1 MPDDPSLPRPW
12 EAWPTDR
19 AAGEPDE
26 APDQDADAGH
36 RHGPRLAEPSP
47 EALAAL
53 LVRIARHDEGDD
65 QRALE
70 ALYRATVGRVYGMAL
85 RILRKAEDAEDAT
98 EEVFFQVWRQAARFD
113 PARGRPLGWL
123 LTLARSRALDQ
134 LRRRD
139 PALIHPEPEALHGNE
154 PEDEAEGRDPQDL
167 LVATRAHRSL
177 HRALTALEPLPRE
190 LVALAFFRGLSHEE
204 IASQTALPL
213 GTVKSHIR
221 RALAMLRAALSP
233 DLEQSPHPT

>member
-1 MPDDPSLPRPW
+1 MAR
-12 EAWPTDR
+12 
-19 AAGEPDE
+19 AGEPDKASDE
-26 APDQDADAGH
+26 EADAGLP
-36 RHGPRLAEPSP
+36 HGPRQAEPGP

-65 QRALE
+65 ERALE
-70 ALYRATVGRVYGMAL
+70 ALYRATAGRVYGMAL
-85 RILRKAEDAEDAT
+85 RILRNAENAEEAT

-134 LRRRD
+134 LD
-139 PALIHPEPEALHGNE
+139 QALIHPEPETLHGNE
-154 PEDEAEGRDPQDL
+154 PEGEAEGRDPHDL

-177 HRALTALEPLPRE
+177 HLALTALKPLPRE
-190 LVALAFFRGLSHEE
+190 MVALAFFRGLSHEE

-213 GTVKSHIR
+213 GTVKTHIR
-221 RALAMLRAALSP
+221 RALAILRAALSP
-233 DLEQSPHPT
+233 DLEHSARPS

>member
-1 MPDDPSLPRPW
+1 MPDDPLLPRPW

-19 AAGEPDE
+19 AGGEPDE
-26 APDQDADAGH
+26 ASDEEADAGR

-53 LVRIARHDEGDD
+53 LVRIARHDET
-65 QRALE
+65 ALE

-85 RILRKAEDAEDAT
+85 RIPRNAENAEEAT

-134 LRRRD
+134 FRRRD
-139 PALIHPEPEALHGNE
+139 QALIHPEPETLHGNE
-154 PEDEAEGRDPQDL
+154 PEGEAEGCDPQDL

-177 HRALTALEPLPRE
+177 HLALAALGPLPRQM
-190 LVALAFFRGLSHEE
+190 VALAFFRGLSHEE

-233 DLEQSPHPT
+233 DLEQSPRPS

>member
-1 MPDDPSLPRPW
+1 MPDDPLLPSPW

-19 AAGEPDE
+19 AEGEPDKP
-26 APDQDADAGH
+26 PDEEADAGH
-36 RHGPRLAEPSP
+36 PYGPRLAEPSP

-53 LVRIARHDEGDD
+53 LVRIARHDET
-65 QRALE
+65 ALE
-70 ALYRATVGRVYGMAL
+70 ALYRATAGRVYGMAL
-85 RILRKAEDAEDAT
+85 RILRNVENAEEAT

-139 PALIHPEPEALHGNE
+139 QALVHPEPETLHGNE
-154 PEDEAEGRDPQDL
+154 PEAEGRDPHDL

-177 HRALTALEPLPRE
+177 HRALTALKPLPRE
-190 LVALAFFRGLSHEE
+190 MVALAFFRGLSHEE

-213 GTVKSHIR
+213 GTVKTHIR
-221 RALAMLRAALSP
+221 RALAILRAALSP
-233 DLEQSPHPT
+233 DLEHSARLS